1 MMTTTKPF
9 IVGLLMSLPF
19 YFFELFVAVVQAFV
33 FAMLTLAFVG
43 TLCTHADEEHG
54 H

>member
-1 MMTTTKPF
+1 
-9 IVGLLMSLPF
+9 MSLALVLSTFMYF
-19 YFFELFVAVVQAFV
+19 YETFVCLVQAFV
-33 FAMLTLAFVG
+33 FAMLVVAFVG